1 MTLHDELQIEVGA
14 GRFTAAEQLE
24 QEATGEIS
32 LSPIL
37 ELVGEYNSVIDR
49 RCFDH
54 KTIIITAIRRALDS
68 GVAIEE
74 IKKCLDAKISE
85 FAGCVAC
92 RSVSN

>member
-1 MTLHDELQIEVGA
+1 MMLHEELQVEASA

-24 QEATGEIS
+24 QEATGEIT

-37 ELVGEYNSVIDR
+37 KLVGEYKSVIDT

-74 IKKCLDAKISE
+74 IKKCLDFKISE